1 MPQSTLTER
10 LRQTSVSDM
19 TPVERLITDPVRV
32 AAVRAT
38 GLLDA
43 PPSAVLDELC
53 AAAAA
58 TVEADAVT
66 VSLLDEHRQWFAGA
80 YGLPDPWATT
90 RETDLDASLCQHIG
104 APAEPLAVTD
114 VLDGEADC
122 HRPASELGIR
132 SHLAYAL
139 CTHDGTILGAL
150 GASRRRPSTWSAI
163 DHASLRALATVCERY
178 LRNDVVTRHDPS
190 HDLAMV
196 AHDIRNPLT
205 VLKGVA
211 TVLPGV
217 NDSATRDQLAAMIE
231 RATNAV
237 DNLVEDLVTAG
248 VPTNQTIPVRR
259 EQFDLVAT
267 VDAVVEGTPFGRGR
281 IVTDLPEQALIYAD
295 ERAVTRILTNL
306 VENAR
311 RHGVPPIGI
320 AVRAEPGEVVIE
332 VTNEGQRIPDDA
344 RPHLFTR
351 FRPGTAST
359 SGSGLGL
366 HIVQRLAA
374 AHQGTVVLVDG
385 PGPTCMRVSLPQ
397 RAATR

>member
-1 MPQSTLTER
+1 MS
-10 LRQTSVSDM
+10 
-19 TPVERLITDPVRV
+19 PVGHRITDPRRV

-53 AAAAA
+53 AAAADA
-58 TVEADAVT
+58 VGADAVT
-66 VSLLDEHRQWFAGA
+66 VSLLDCDRQWFAGA
-80 YGLPDPWATT
+80 HGLDEPWATT
-90 RETDLDASLCQHIG
+90 RQTDLDAAPCRHITT
-104 APAEPLAVTD
+104 ADEPLAVVDLRNDQTFSA
-114 VLDGEADC
+114 GGAT
-122 HRPASELGIR
+122 ALGIG
-132 SHLAYAL
+132 SYLAHPL
-139 CTHDGTILGAL
+139 CGGDRTILGAL
-150 GASRRRPSTWSAI
+150 AAVRRSPSTWSDA
-163 DHASLRALATVCERY
+163 DRVSLRALAGVCERY

-217 NDSATRDQLAAMIE
+217 EDTATRDQLAGMIE
-231 RATNAV
+231 RATTAV

-248 VPTNQTIPVRR
+248 IPTNQAIPVRR
-259 EQFDLVAT
+259 EQFDLVRT
-267 VDAVVEGTPFGRGR
+267 IDAVVDSTPFGRGQV
-281 IVTDLPEQALIYAD
+281 IADLPEHALIWAD
-295 ERAVTRILTNL
+295 ERAVTRMVTNL

-311 RHGVPPIGI
+311 RHGAPPIG
-320 AVRAEPGEVVIE
+320 VRVQTAEGEVVIE
-332 VTNEGQRIPDDA
+332 VTNGGPHIPEEL

-374 AHQGTVVLVDG
+374 AHHGTVELVDRA
-385 PGPTCMRVSLPQ
+385 GPTCLRISLPQ
-397 RAATR
+397 RASNR